1 MARAIWSGSISFGLV
16 NIPIK
21 VVGAVSDKDIHFN
34 QLHEQDGARIKYKKV
49 CSKDG
54 EEVPAEDIVRGYE
67 IRSGQYVTFTDEE
80 LEAADPKAS
89 RTVEIQDFV
98 DLPEIDPAFFDKPYY
113 LVPDKAAGKAYALL
127 LAALRDTNKVGV
139 ARVVMHGKENLVA
152 LRALEGV
159 LMMETMHFAEEVT
172 PPEKI
177 AEEVKAGDIAVDKRQ
192 LELAKQIIE
201 SLSSP
206 FEPEKYENTHRK
218 KVLELIEQKAEGRQV
233 VVEPEV
239 PVSVRT
245 ADLLGAL
252 EKSLAA
258 ARTRHGEKDGKEPGK
273 KVVAHP
279 RKRGGGAA

>member
-89 RTVEIQDFV
+89 RTIEIQDFV

-127 LAALRDTNKVGV
+127 LAALKDTNKVGV

-177 AEEVKAGDIAVDKRQ
+177 AEEVKADDIAVDKRQ
-192 LELAKQIIE
+192 LELAKQIID
-201 SLSSP
+201 SLSNP

-218 KVLELIEQKAEGRQV
+218 KVLELIEQKAEGKQV

-258 ARTRHGEKDGKEPGK
+258 AKTRHSGEHGKKE
-273 KVVAHP
+273 KVVAHS
-279 RKRGGGAA
+279 RKRGGSA

>member
-1 MARAIWSGSISFGLV
+1 MARALWSGSISFGLV

-34 QLHEQDGARIKYKKV
+34 QLHEQDGARIKYRKV

-89 RTVEIQDFV
+89 RTIEIQDFV

-113 LVPDKAAGKAYALL
+113 LVPDKAAGKAYMLL
-127 LAALRDTNKVGV
+127 LAALKDTNKVGV
-139 ARVVMHGKENLVA
+139 ARVVMHGKESLVA
-152 LRALEGV
+152 LRALDAGI

-172 PPEKI
+172 PPESV
-177 AEEVKAGDIAVDKRQ
+177 ADEVKAEGVAVDKRQ
-192 LELAKQIIE
+192 LELAKQIID
-201 SLSSP
+201 SLSNP
-206 FEPEKYENTHRK
+206 FEPAKYENTHRK
-218 KVLELIEQKAEGRQV
+218 KVLDLIEQKAEGKHIV
-233 VVEPEV
+233 TEPEV

-258 ARTRHGEKDGKEPGK
+258 AKTRHAGGEHGK
-273 KVVAHP
+273 KEKAVAHP
-279 RKRGGGAA
+279 RKRGGAA

>member
-1 MARAIWSGSISFGLV
+1 MARAIWSGSINFGLV

-21 VVGAVSDKDIHFN
+21 LVTAVREKTIHFN
-34 QLHEQDGARIKYKKV
+34 QLHEKDGARIKYKKV

-89 RTVEIQDFV
+89 RTIEIQDFV

-127 LAALRDTNKVGV
+127 LAALKDTNKVGI

-177 AEEVKAGDIAVDKRQ
+177 AEEVKAEDITVDKRQ
-192 LELAKQIIE
+192 LELAKQIID
-201 SLSSP
+201 SLSNP

-218 KVLELIEQKAEGRQV
+218 KVLELIEQKAEGKQV

-239 PVSVRT
+239 PVSLRT

-258 ARTRHGEKDGKEPGK
+258 AKTRHPPSKKEKA
-273 KVVAHP
+273 VVH

>member
-1 MARAIWSGSISFGLV
+1 MARALWSGSISFGLV

-54 EEVPAEDIVRGYE
+54 EEVPAEDIVKGYE
-67 IRSGQYVTFTDEE
+67 IRSGQYVTFTDDE
-80 LEAADPKAS
+80 LDAADPKAS
-89 RTVEIQDFV
+89 RTIEIQDFV

-127 LAALRDTNKVGV
+127 LAALQDTNKVGV
-139 ARVVMHGKENLVA
+139 ARVVMHGKEYLVA
-152 LRALEGV
+152 LRALEAGV

-172 PPEKI
+172 PPEKV
-177 AEEVKAGDIAVDKRQ
+177 AEDVKAEDVAVDKRQ
-192 LELAKQIIE
+192 LELAKQIID
-201 SLSSP
+201 SLSNP

-218 KVLELIEQKAEGRQV
+218 KVLELIEQKAEGKHIV
-233 VVEPEV
+233 TEPEV
-239 PVSVRT
+239 PVSLRT

-258 ARTRHGEKDGKEPGK
+258 AKTRHSGGGK
-273 KVVAHP
+273 KEKAVAHP